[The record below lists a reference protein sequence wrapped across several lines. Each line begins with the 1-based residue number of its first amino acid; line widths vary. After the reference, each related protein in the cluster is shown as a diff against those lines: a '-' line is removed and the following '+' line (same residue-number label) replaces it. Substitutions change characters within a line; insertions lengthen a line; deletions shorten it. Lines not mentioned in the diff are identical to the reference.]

1 MLNILARIFPET
13 GNKKTKKDAV
23 NRIPPLEVRRSLKK
37 AVFMCVVMSFLHY
50 PVKFDKL
57 RGNCE

>member
-1 MLNILARIFPET
+1 MIRQARMLNILARIFPET

-37 AVFMCVVMSFLHY
+37 RCLCVWS
-50 PVKFDKL
+50 
-57 RGNCE
+57 